1 MAHSFIAA
9 ERQIITKR
17 VFNDPAVRAVRG
29 DWPPVLGAG
38 IGKPAAP
45 FLVWRGSLY

>member
-17 VFNDPAVRAVRG
+17 VFNDPAVRAV
-29 DWPPVLGAG
+29 
-38 IGKPAAP
+38 
-45 FLVWRGSLY
+45 